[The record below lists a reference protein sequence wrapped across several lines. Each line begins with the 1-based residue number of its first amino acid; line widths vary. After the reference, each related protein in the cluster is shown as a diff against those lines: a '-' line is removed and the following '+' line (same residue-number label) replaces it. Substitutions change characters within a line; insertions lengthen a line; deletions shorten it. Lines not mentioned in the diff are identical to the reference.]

1 MEKNF
6 IKVRST
12 KDIVIFTIII
22 IAGCILAIAPLGA
35 GLAIT
40 GYMLVILG
48 FLMSLMMK
56 SEYKET
62 SSGERFSKKELF
74 FPREEKQQLMPAV
87 TSSPYSMSL
96 AQEGKGQAIRLD
108 VFYSKKMGKFYIQML
123 EYVPYQYEKRTGMI
137 EYNIKNK

>member
-6 IKVRST
+6 IKVRSV
-12 KDIVIFTIII
+12 KDIVIFTSIIVL
-22 IAGCILAIAPLGA
+22 GCVLAIAPFGA
-35 GLAIT
+35 GAAIA

-48 FLMSLMMK
+48 FLMCLMMK
-56 SEYKET
+56 SEYKEA
-62 SSGERFSKKELF
+62 SSGERFAKKELF

-108 VFYSKKMGKFYIQML
+108 VFYSKKLGKFYIQMF
-123 EYVPYQYEKRTGMI
+123 EYIPYQYEKCTGI
-137 EYNIKNK
+137 VEYNIKK